1 MEKGFGLKGNL
12 QSKRFIKGN
21 TLKTKSMAKASS
33 LGQAE
38 IFMKEA
44 IQMMKETDMVK

>member
-1 MEKGFGLKGNL
+1 
-12 QSKRFIKGN
+12 
-21 TLKTKSMAKASS
+21 MAKASS

-44 IQMMKETDMVK
+44 IQMMKGTDMVKWDGSMVQSTKENG